1 MEKLWAKTSVFEP
14 LLPEIVTGNDD
25 MTGTFVH
32 LYRIHLLHEIP
43 HLSIQTYFRT
53 SFYHFF
59 TGMNFLGGCFLWG
72 QNWAKTTIRGY
83 FGTFRNVLPEK
94 NIPNSIILVER

>member
-14 LLPEIVTGNDD
+14 LLPEIVTGNDR
-25 MTGTFVH
+25 MAGTFVR

-43 HLSIQTYFRT
+43 HLSVQTYFRT
-53 SFYHFF
+53 SFCPFF
-59 TGMNFLGGCFLWG
+59 TGMKFFGGCLLWS
-72 QNWAKTTIRGY
+72 QNGAKTTIRGY

-94 NIPNSIILVER
+94 NITNNIFMVEG